1 MLLFKITGTLR
12 GTFTQRSTQ
21 TSEMQHLIISIN
33 TIFLLAIFRSFS
45 QNKFLAYPLQWG
57 LVPVFQVSHFE
68 KKTKTKVITQCNIF
82 QENKY
87 YMYCDVGTLIH
98 SIRGALDA
106 SDKFKSSAM
115 LKDSLST

>member
-1 MLLFKITGTLR
+1 MLLFEITGTLR
-12 GTFTQRSTQ
+12 GTFTRRSTQ

-68 KKTKTKVITQCNIF
+68 KKKQKQ
-82 QENKY
+82 
-87 YMYCDVGTLIH
+87 
-98 SIRGALDA
+98 
-106 SDKFKSSAM
+106 KSSLSVTYFKKINITCTVM
-115 LKDSLST
+115 LEPLFTVSEGH